1 MRKQKDKLYGGKAT
15 LGSKQPEGKYAN
27 YLEIG
32 HNAFEF
38 ILDFGQYYSENEE
51 AELCTR
57 IITSPNYAKAFLKAL
72 MASIENFEERF
83 GDIEDPD

>member
-1 MRKQKDKLYGGKAT
+1 M
-15 LGSKQPEGKYAN
+15 GSRQSEGKYAN

-38 ILDFGQYYSENEE
+38 ILDFGQYYSENEQ

-72 MASIENFEERF
+72 TASIANFEERF
-83 GDIEDPD
+83 GNIEDPE